1 MRAERDV
8 RFTTVSSTI
17 RVFACALAVAATVS
31 GLGTAARAQAPV
43 VKVDSGQL
51 QGVVDDGVVSYKG
64 IPFAAPPVGDLRW
77 RPPQPA
83 APWTGVRQAAEYGA
97 NCMQGRFG
105 GPPPGAGARPGAPP
119 APGTAPAAAPGAA
132 PAAATAAPPRPAP
145 PAAPEPSEDCLFL
158 NIWRPADTAAQKLPV
173 MVWFY
178 GGGFVGGSGALPGA
192 GGGPFAKKGVVL
204 VTLNYRVGRFGFF
217 AFPAL
222 SAERPDDLKGNYAY
236 MDQIAALQWVKR
248 NIAAFGGDPDNVTIF
263 GFSAGGVS
271 VHSMLASPLARG
283 LFHKAIAQSGGSRDS
298 VLTAR
303 PLRQDAVDP
312 NYPVSAETIGKT
324 FARSM
329 GIEGTDAAALASLR
343 ALSAEQVLRGA
354 PAAPGANT
362 PQIELTPILDG
373 KLITETA
380 ETAYK
385 GRRQAR
391 VPLLAGSNSADT
403 AGNRIKA
410 TTKDEFFARF
420 GKWSAQAK
428 AAYDPNGTT
437 ELATMVARANDDFG
451 QAEPARFAASAFAAN
466 GSPAYLYRFSYVAT
480 AMRERMRNGAP
491 HGGEIGFVFGTLGSG
506 PGPASTPSPE
516 DLAVSRMAQSYWV
529 NFARTGDP
537 NGAGLPTWPRH
548 DPKKDLIFEFKPDG
562 TAGAVPDS
570 RKARLDVTE
579 LNTDA
584 GKRSDP

>member
-1 MRAERDV
+1 MRAERNDRPAV
-8 RFTTVSSTI
+8 VCRAATI
-17 RVFACALAVAATVS
+17 LLCSLALATGAGS
-31 GLGTAARAQAPV
+31 PMDAQAPAV
-43 VKVDSGQL
+43 VRVDTGEL
-51 QGVVDDGVVSYKG
+51 QGAVEDGVVSYKG

-77 RPPQPA
+77 RPPQPP
-83 APWTGVRQAAEYGA
+83 APWTGVRQATEYGA

-105 GPPPGAGARPGAPP
+105 PPPAAGA
-119 APGTAPAAAPGAA
+119 
-132 PAAATAAPPRPAP
+132 PAP
-145 PAAPEPSEDCLFL
+145 PAPSEDCLFL
-158 NIWRPADTAAQKLPV
+158 NIWRSADATARRLPV
-173 MVWFY
+173 MGWIH
-178 GGGFVGGSGALPGA
+178 GGGFVGGSGALQGA
-192 GGGPFAKKGVVL
+192 AGAPFAKQGVVL
-204 VTLNYRVGRFGFF
+204 VTTNYRLGRFGFF

-222 SAERPDDLKGNYAY
+222 SRERPDELKGNYAY

-271 VHSMLASPLARG
+271 VHSLLASPLARG
-283 LFHKAIAQSGGSRDS
+283 LFHKAVAQSAGSRDS

-303 PLRQDAVDP
+303 PMREDGVDP
-312 NYPVSAETIGKT
+312 NYPVSGETIGLT

-329 GIEGTDAAALASLR
+329 GIEGTDAAALARLR
-343 ALSAEQVLRGA
+343 GLSGEQVLRGGA
-354 PAAPGANT
+354 AAPGANT

-373 KLITETA
+373 RLITETA

-385 GRRQAR
+385 ARRQPR

-428 AAYDPNGTT
+428 AAYDPDGTT
-437 ELATMVARANDDFG
+437 DLAARGSRANDYFG
-451 QAEPARFAASAFAAN
+451 QAAPARFAANAFTAN
-466 GSPAYLYRFSYVAT
+466 GSSAYLYRFSYVAT
-480 AMRERMRNGAP
+480 AMRERMRNGTP
-491 HGGEIGFVFGTLGSG
+491 HGGEIGFVFGTLGAG
-506 PGPASTPSPE
+506 PGPASTPSAE
-516 DLAVSRMAQSYWV
+516 DLAVSKLAQSYWV

-537 NGAGLPTWPRH
+537 NGAGLPVWPRH
-548 DPKKDLIFEFKPDG
+548 DPKKDAIFEFRSDG
-562 TAGAVPDS
+562 SAGAGPDP

-579 LNTDA
+579 LNTEA